1 MKTVFKSTSLND
13 IVVIAAY
20 PPNEQWLNS
29 IRADGVSVDVR
40 LLKDL
45 RHPSMFL
52 TIKKIRAEKI
62 GRLIIY
68 AFSLEVRPLIP
79 IMKIFAHLLAAKRV
93 QLVTHDGPPQLVT
106 RLDAI
111 KSGFLTVGSLL
122 DGYWR
127 WWQSQKQLKKI
138 QELPRMTFAEP
149 VHQPSSV
156 LYIKANP
163 MGQGP
168 VGGAAAHTAGVI
180 NGLSKAGCKVT
191 YLSMEPPVET
201 NGDIQ
206 FHEVTPLKTA
216 VPPLNSISKAG
227 EFNLLRAH
235 HHFVQSGV
243 ELPVTDFIYQRLSL
257 DNYSGVV
264 LSRKMKK
271 PLVVEYNGS
280 EVWVAK
286 NWGNGLAMTETAKN
300 AEQVM
305 LDHATLIVTVSE
317 VLKQQLISLGVDAHR
332 IVMIPNGVDA
342 SRYHPSRYSKN
353 EIELIRKQVKA
364 KKSSV
369 VFTFVGTFGPWHGAE
384 IFAKAIS
391 QLIQNHKKIL
401 TEHNAQFVFVGEGL
415 CKPDAESALSAG
427 NDEFV
432 TFTGIVAQ
440 SETPKYLQMS
450 DVVISP
456 HVPNHDGTPFFGS
469 PTKLFEYMASGKPI
483 IASDLEQIGDIL
495 KASPKIHDL
504 KSLPVNEKP
513 PQQAC
518 AFLCRPGHVDEL
530 GKAILFLLERPEW
543 RKQLG
548 RQSRDLALEKYTWD
562 HHVRIMLDALKHVDF
577 KSQGKI

>member
-1 MKTVFKSTSLND
+1 MKTVSKSALLND
-13 IVVIAAY
+13 VVVIAAY
-20 PPNEQWLNS
+20 PPNEQWLKS

-45 RHPSMFL
+45 RRHPMLSTVRTL
-52 TIKKIRAEKI
+52 RAEKI
-62 GRLIIY
+62 ARLIIY
-68 AFSLEVRPLIP
+68 AYSLEVRPLIP
-79 IMKIFAHLLAAKRV
+79 IMKIFAHLLAVNRV
-93 QLVTHDGPPQLVT
+93 ELVTHDGPPQLVT
-106 RLDAI
+106 RLDAV
-111 KSGFLTVGSLL
+111 KSGLLTAGSLL

-127 WWQSQKQLKKI
+127 WWQSQMQLKDI
-138 QELPRMTFAEP
+138 LVRSRLIFQER

-163 MGQGP
+163 MGLGP
-168 VGGAAAHTAGVI
+168 VGGAAAHTAGVV
-180 NGLSKAGCKVT
+180 NGFSIAGCKVT

-201 NGDIQ
+201 NDDVQ
-206 FHEVTPLKTA
+206 FHQVRAFKTA

-235 HHFVQSGV
+235 HRFIQSGIK
-243 ELPVTDFIYQRLSL
+243 LPKSEFIYQRLSL

-264 LSRKMKK
+264 ISRKMKK

-280 EVWVAK
+280 EVWVAE
-286 NWGNGLAMTETAKN
+286 NWGNGLAMAETAKN
-300 AEQVM
+300 AEQAM
-305 LDHATLIVTVSE
+305 LDHASLIVTVSE

-342 SRYHPSRYSKN
+342 NRYHPSQYSIK
-353 EIELIRKQVKA
+353 EIDVIRKQVRA

-391 QLIQNHKKIL
+391 KLIQNHKKIL
-401 TEHNAQFVFVGEGL
+401 VEHNAQFVFVGDGL
-415 CKPDAESALSAG
+415 CKPDAESALNAG
-427 NDEFV
+427 DDEFV
-432 TFTGIVAQ
+432 TFTGVVAQ

-450 DVVISP
+450 DVLISP

-469 PTKLFEYMASGKPI
+469 PTKLFEYMATGKPI

-495 KASPKIHDL
+495 KASPKIGDL
-504 KSLPVNEKP
+504 CPLPAKQKP
-513 PQQAC
+513 SAQAC
-518 AFLCRPGHVDEL
+518 AILCRPGHVDEL
-530 GKAILFLLERPEW
+530 SKAILFLLERPDW

-548 RQSRDLALEKYTWD
+548 CQSRDLALEKYTWD
-562 HHVRIMLDALKHVDF
+562 HHVRIMLEALRDVNF
-577 KSQGKI
+577 KSQGKM